1 MTKIQVKRVYSDP
14 DSSREEDGYRVYADR
29 LWPRGES
36 KEKFHYDL
44 WAKDIAPSTEL
55 REWFHQDPANRW
67 DEFKKRYIAE
77 LNENPEV
84 ETLVKHLSEYP
95 LVTLLFSSR
104 NTAENNADV
113 LADYLSE
120 RLA

>member
-14 DSSREEDGYRVYADR
+14 DGSREEDGYRVYADR

-36 KEKFHYDL
+36 KEKFRYDL